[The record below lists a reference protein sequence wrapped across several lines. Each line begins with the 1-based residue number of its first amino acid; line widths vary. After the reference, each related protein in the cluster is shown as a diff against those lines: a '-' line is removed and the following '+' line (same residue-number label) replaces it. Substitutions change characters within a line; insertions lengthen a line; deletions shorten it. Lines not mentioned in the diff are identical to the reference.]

1 MIVLRINCH
10 TLPVMVK
17 TVSNSIKFLRSPI
30 RKKESRKEGREWK
43 TMGNGNRLDGERI
56 RERVI
61 GE

>member
-30 RKKESRKEGREWK
+30 REKESGKEGREWK
-43 TMGNGNRLDGERI
+43 RGNGNRLDGEQI